1 MQRGW
6 SCDWPWKPGS
16 AKSGWSSTLLPSAKL
31 RKMCC
36 KVRPGFAKPP
46 FRNGLIGSIP
56 ISSASNNAGLI
67 QWKNISLP
75 TKMSGVRASHP
86 APTNGSVCRLASN
99 QEKANG
105 YMQVRPLSDPPSFVS
120 VDVEKVQSARLYERT
135 VQARPNDSYSSINY
149 HYVPLYR
156 AP

>member
-1 MQRGW
+1 MGW
-6 SCDWPWKPGS
+6 NDRVRLPG
-16 AKSGWSSTLLPSAKL
+16 LL
-31 RKMCC
+31 
-36 KVRPGFAKPP
+36 
-46 FRNGLIGSIP
+46 
-56 ISSASNNAGLI
+56 
-67 QWKNISLP
+67 
-75 TKMSGVRASHP
+75 
-86 APTNGSVCRLASN
+86 PTNGSVCRLASN